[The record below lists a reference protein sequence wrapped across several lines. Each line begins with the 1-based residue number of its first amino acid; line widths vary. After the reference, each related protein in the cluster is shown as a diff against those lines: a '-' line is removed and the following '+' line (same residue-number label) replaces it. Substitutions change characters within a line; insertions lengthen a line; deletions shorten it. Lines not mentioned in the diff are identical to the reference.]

1 VGLEPTNHV
10 LNDLSAEREALE
22 KWGRPIFLVATSEA
36 QMERLHQEIDGGRF
50 GTLPSNVVFLTN
62 AEGNILSAI
71 IKGADLREGQLPVVF
86 VGNQKDEV
94 VFVSQGYTIGMGA
107 KIAAL
112 AKKL

>member
-1 VGLEPTNHV
+1 
-10 LNDLSAEREALE
+10 
-22 KWGRPIFLVATSEA
+22 
-36 QMERLHQEIDGGRF
+36 MERLHHEIEDGRF
-50 GTLPSNVVFLTN
+50 GTLPSTVQYLTN
-62 AEGNILSAI
+62 ADGSILSAI
-71 IKGADLREGQLPVVF
+71 INGAGLREGQLPVVF

>member
-1 VGLEPTNHV
+1 ME
-10 LNDLSAEREALE
+10 DLPPFFFGHICDFPQNA
-22 KWGRPIFLVATSEA
+22 GRAFSPEECTESCPFV
-36 QMERLHQEIDGGRF
+36 F
-50 GTLPSNVVFLTN
+50 SNK
-62 AEGNILSAI
+62 LSAI
-71 IKGADLREGQLPVVF
+71 IKGAGLREGQLPVVF